1 MRKSIVALTIAVVM
15 LIAIGM
21 SFAVSAEGEKVK
33 LKLYL
38 MPQDDAQE
46 ADWTLYDHEKNSVE
60 AKYPDIEFEWTRLAP
75 GTDYRQQ
82 YDTLL
87 MAGDG
92 PTLARQFPYVD
103 IQTRLANGTI
113 AEITEY
119 VVNWDLKNQGLVNT
133 TFDQA
138 ISTPD
143 GKWYAVPFAP
153 YVTGI
158 AYNKAVIRE
167 AGGEPDHLPTTWSE
181 FADLASQYTDK
192 DEPRFGYLLLG
203 SDYNAWTFTPWV
215 WSAGGEMVRQN
226 ADGSWAIAFNE
237 EPGVNA
243 AMYMNE
249 LIWARNATQKDILES
264 YDDYQNHFKA
274 GQAAFGW
281 GSPPDF
287 TVEQLEKFDQVQ
299 DDIGV
304 FPLPGKDE
312 GGTPVAFA
320 GGEVWTMSPLA
331 SKEQRDAAWDV
342 LTYLSYDEE
351 FLIEHWKLEDS
362 LGQLNAKPS
371 VRTDLVETKYALAS
385 KWPAHWAKELADAMA
400 VAKPEPY
407 CPNWNDL
414 KNEIVI
420 PLQTIYL
427 KEGITFDEAKAL
439 LDDCAERLYEMYPE
453 TFKKPV

>member
-1 MRKSIVALTIAVVM
+1 MRKTLVALTLTLALLLSLAGFAGSAV
-15 LIAIGM
+15 
-21 SFAVSAEGEKVK
+21 AEGEKVK
-33 LKLYL
+33 LKLYM

-46 ADWTLYDHEKNSVE
+46 ADWTLYNAQKDAVE
-60 AKYPDIEFEWTRLAP
+60 AKFPDVEIEWTRLAP

-92 PTLARQFPYVD
+92 PTFTSQFPYVD

-119 VVNWDLKNQGLVNT
+119 VVNWDLKAQGLVNS

-138 ISTPD
+138 LSTPD
-143 GKWYAVPFAP
+143 GKWYAVPQGP

-167 AGGEPDHLPTTWSE
+167 AGGDPDKLPTTWSE
-181 FADLASQYTDK
+181 FADLAAQYTDK

-226 ADGSWAIAFNE
+226 EDGSWAIAFNE

-243 AMYMNE
+243 ALFMNE
-249 LIWARNATQKDILES
+249 LVWARNATQKDILES

-274 GQAAFGW
+274 GQASFGW

-287 TVEQLEKFDQVQ
+287 SVEALEKFDQVQ
-299 DDIGV
+299 EDIGV

-312 GGTPVAFA
+312 GGMQVAFA

-331 SKEQRDAAWDV
+331 SKEQRDVAWEIIN
-342 LTYLSYDEE
+342 LLSYDEE
-351 FLIEHWKLEDS
+351 YLVERWALEDS

-371 VRTDLVETKYALAS
+371 VRTDLVEKKYSMAS
-385 KWPAHWAKELADAMA
+385 KWPETWAAELSAAMA

-427 KEGITFDEAKAL
+427 KEGITYDEAKAL
-439 LDDCAERLYEMYPE
+439 LDECADRLYEMYPQ
-453 TFKKPV
+453 TFKKP